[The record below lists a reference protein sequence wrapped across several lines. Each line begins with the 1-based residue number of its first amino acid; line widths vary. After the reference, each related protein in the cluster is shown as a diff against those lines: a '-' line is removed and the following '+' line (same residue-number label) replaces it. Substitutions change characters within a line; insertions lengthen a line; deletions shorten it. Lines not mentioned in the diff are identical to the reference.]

1 MIFFYMTEY
10 YSYENPDHPS
20 IERGS
25 NLSTFQSGSKYYYMI
40 PSQIVGWDPPTQ
52 IFFSDQNNYV
62 DSNPAFHIYTDIDY
76 DFECGG
82 ISRVSFIQFYGSWIS
97 YVYKKIKKV
106 DLDLSTASMSNDDES
121 IESNIFTLCF
131 ALSLMGRKA
140 LASASHQGHGAQEPV
155 RIELF
160 LHGLHSLFQVRFSE
174 IQGGGWWIL
183 IHLRGVVKS
192 FESKLSLLPHNIC
205 DHVF

>member
-1 MIFFYMTEY
+1 M
-10 YSYENPDHPS
+10 ENHQ
-20 IERGS
+20 R
-25 NLSTFQSGSKYYYMI
+25 KYY
-40 PSQIVGWDPPTQ
+40 
-52 IFFSDQNNYV
+52 FSDQNNYV

-106 DLDLSTASMSNDDES
+106 DLDVSTASMSHDDES

-160 LHGLHSLFQVRFSE
+160 LHGLHSLFQVRFFQGVMNFDPLQFAKEGPDAIE
-174 IQGGGWWIL
+174 IKFDPPARYL
-183 IHLRGVVKS
+183 KT
-192 FESKLSLLPHNIC
+192 
-205 DHVF
+205 

>member
-1 MIFFYMTEY
+1 MV
-10 YSYENPDHPS
+10 SYGLIRPNP
-20 IERGS
+20 GS
-25 NLSTFQSGSKYYYMI
+25 VFD
-40 PSQIVGWDPPTQ
+40 IVGLTTAQ
-52 IFFSDQNNYV
+52 STTFFSDQNNYV

-82 ISRVSFIQFYGSWIS
+82 ISRASFIQFYGSWIA

-106 DLDLSTASMSNDDES
+106 DLDLSANPDPDDET

-160 LHGLHSLFQVRFSE
+160 LHGLHSLFQV
-174 IQGGGWWIL
+174 I
-183 IHLRGVVKS
+183 
-192 FESKLSLLPHNIC
+192 
-205 DHVF
+205 

>member
-1 MIFFYMTEY
+1 MSCVYPTKTRIIFRIFDCKKLPHKKVMKVPIAGIQPS
-10 YSYENPDHPS
+10 YSLIRPNP
-20 IERGS
+20 GS
-25 NLSTFQSGSKYYYMI
+25 VFD
-40 PSQIVGWDPPTQ
+40 IVGLTTAQ
-52 IFFSDQNNYV
+52 STTFFSDQNNYV

-82 ISRVSFIQFYGSWIS
+82 ISRASFIQFYGSWIA

-106 DLDLSTASMSNDDES
+106 DLDLSANPDPDDET

-160 LHGLHSLFQVRFSE
+160 LHGLHSLFQV
-174 IQGGGWWIL
+174 I
-183 IHLRGVVKS
+183 
-192 FESKLSLLPHNIC
+192 
-205 DHVF
+205 

>member
-1 MIFFYMTEY
+1 M
-10 YSYENPDHPS
+10 
-20 IERGS
+20 
-25 NLSTFQSGSKYYYMI
+25 
-40 PSQIVGWDPPTQ
+40 
-52 IFFSDQNNYV
+52 FSDQNNYV

-106 DLDLSTASMSNDDES
+106 DLDLSTASMSHNDDES

-131 ALSLMGRKA
+131 ALSIMGRKA

-160 LHGLHSLFQVRFSE
+160 LHGLHSLFQVR
-174 IQGGGWWIL
+174 IY
-183 IHLRGVVKS
+183 RGVQLEQFQKRSIGIARTDPVGVNRNQVNQFYRGHHS
-192 FESKLSLLPHNIC
+192 TVYHLVIGEHIRVQHLVLG
-205 DHVF
+205 

>member
-1 MIFFYMTEY
+1 MNSAQVFQNGSKSFFE
-10 YSYENPDHPS
+10 
-20 IERGS
+20 
-25 NLSTFQSGSKYYYMI
+25 SGSKWYFSTWLYITATRIRIIHLLKMDKIYQLFKVDQNI
-40 PSQIVGWDPPTQ
+40 IIWYPRKLKAEIHPHKY
-52 IFFSDQNNYV
+52 FLSDQNNYV

-160 LHGLHSLFQVRFSE
+160 LHGLHSLFQV
-174 IQGGGWWIL
+174 
-183 IHLRGVVKS
+183 S
-192 FESKLSLLPHNIC
+192 F
-205 DHVF
+205 F